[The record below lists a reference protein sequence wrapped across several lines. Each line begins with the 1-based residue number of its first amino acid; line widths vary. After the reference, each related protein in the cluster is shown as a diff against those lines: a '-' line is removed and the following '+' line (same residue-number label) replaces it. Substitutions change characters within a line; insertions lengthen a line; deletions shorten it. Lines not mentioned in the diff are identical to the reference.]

1 LDSAAAR
8 SMAAAGLRVLAVARL
23 AADSAKSLEVASAD
37 CGLQFIGL
45 VGMVDPP
52 RPKAIAAVRTCHKAG
67 ITVKM
72 ITGDHAV
79 TALSIA
85 RQLGIAKAGESA
97 LTGRELAMLDNE
109 GLRGVVRTV
118 NVFARVDP
126 TQKLRLVQ
134 ALQANGEVVAM
145 TGDGVN
151 DAPAL
156 KQADIGIAMGL
167 AGTEVAKDAAA
178 MVLTDD
184 DFAAIEA
191 AVEEGRGVYDNLV
204 KFITWTLPT
213 NFGEGLVIV
222 AAILAGATLPIT
234 PLQILWINMTTA
246 VFLGLMLAFEPIE
259 HNVMHRPPRRPG
271 TPILDSALMWRIVLV
286 SVLLLAGSF
295 GLFLHELAAGQSLAE
310 ARTVAVNVFVVV
322 EAMYLFNCRSLTLSA
337 LRLGIFSNP
346 AIWYGVLSMAL
357 LQAALTYLPLMNR
370 LFSTAPIDWQQWLEI
385 FAVGLV
391 AYLVVGVEKRL
402 RQ

>member
-1 LDSAAAR
+1 
-8 SMAAAGLRVLAVARL
+8 
-23 AADSAKSLEVASAD
+23 
-37 CGLQFIGL
+37 
-45 VGMVDPP
+45 
-52 RPKAIAAVRTCHKAG
+52 
-67 ITVKM
+67 
-72 ITGDHAV
+72 
-79 TALSIA
+79 
-85 RQLGIAKAGESA
+85 
-97 LTGRELAMLDNE
+97 
-109 GLRGVVRTV
+109 
-118 NVFARVDP
+118 
-126 TQKLRLVQ
+126 
-134 ALQANGEVVAM
+134 M

-167 AGTEVAKDAAA
+167 AGTEVAKEAAA

-222 AAILAGATLPIT
+222 AAIVAGATLPIT

-259 HNVMHRPPRRPG
+259 RGIMQRPPRPPG
-271 TPILDSALMWRIVLV
+271 TAILSGALVWRIVLV

-295 GLFLHELAAGQSLAE
+295 GLFMLELAQGHTLAE
-310 ARTVAVNVFVVV
+310 ARTVAVNVFVMV
-322 EAMYLFNCRSLTLSA
+322 EAFYLFNCRSLERSA
-337 LRLGIFSNP
+337 LSIGFFSNP
-346 AIWYGVLSMAL
+346 AIWAGVGTMAV
-357 LQAALTYLPLMNR
+357 LQLALTYVPLMNR
-370 LFSTAPIDWQQWLEI
+370 LFATAPIGVAEWLEI

-391 AYLVVGVEKRL
+391 SAAVVGAEKWWRS
-402 RQ
+402 RARR